1 MLALVIVLVRV
12 VVAYALLLHDGHELR
27 PAGAGKAA
35 RALLGRA
42 ALLLRRVGVLIAGR
56 KGPRAVALAVGA
68 VSAALAVGA
77 LLAVALAIGALLPVA
92 LAVGTA
98 LSLGALLLA
107 RKARVLAVDQGVGV
121 VGVGHKG
128 PRRIGLARSALLPL
142 LGAGARGALLRP
154 GLPGRL
160 RRALGFGL
168 LGGLCGRGFGR
179 RALRGLLAGLALGAL
194 VLGKDRGAQRLLLGV
209 GRGDAGL
216 LLPDA
221 LLLGADALG
230 LFPLLLLLGGELLLQ
245 LAQLGERILRALAR
259 AGDLLDELLGACAE
273 EARRVGHFH
282 LRHSPSTPPC
292 SSLILA
298 IALAKPSSHS
308 AAMVLPGLPMHAP
321 KSCT

>member
-1 MLALVIVLVRV
+1 MGFA
-12 VVAYALLLHDGHELR
+12 
-27 PAGAGKAA
+27 P
-35 RALLGRA
+35 
-42 ALLLRRVGVLIAGR
+42 
-56 KGPRAVALAVGA
+56 
-68 VSAALAVGA
+68 
-77 LLAVALAIGALLPVA
+77 
-92 LAVGTA
+92 
-98 LSLGALLLA
+98 
-107 RKARVLAVDQGVGV
+107 
-121 VGVGHKG
+121 
-128 PRRIGLARSALLPL
+128 
-142 LGAGARGALLRP
+142 
-154 GLPGRL
+154 
-160 RRALGFGL
+160 LGFGL